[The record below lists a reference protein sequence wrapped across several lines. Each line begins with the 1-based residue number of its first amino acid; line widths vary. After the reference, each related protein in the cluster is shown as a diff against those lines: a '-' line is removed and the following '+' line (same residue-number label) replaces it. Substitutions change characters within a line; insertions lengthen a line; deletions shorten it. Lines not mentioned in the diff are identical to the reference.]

1 MSSIETID
9 MLETHVAYYDDI
21 QCQEDDEQ
29 NYRENN
35 IDINGDG
42 FFNDL

>member
-1 MSSIETID
+1 MSIETID

-29 NYRENN
+29 NYRENE
-35 IDINGDG
+35 IDINEDG
-42 FFNDL
+42 FFNE